1 MTFLALP
8 RPVEHTPMS
17 LPLPLYPDRPA
28 PGLRHASDSAGPTRA
43 DRLAELVREMLPAMR
58 QRAPHL
64 SETALLEAVE
74 RIAAHRLA
82 DEELAHR
89 SW

>member
-1 MTFLALP
+1 
-8 RPVEHTPMS
+8 MS
-17 LPLPLYPDRPA
+17 LPLPFYPDRPT
-28 PGLRHASDSAGPTRA
+28 PGVRDVADPAAQART

-58 QRAPHL
+58 RRAPHL
-64 SETALLEAVE
+64 SDTALVEAVE

>member
-1 MTFLALP
+1 
-8 RPVEHTPMS
+8 MS
-17 LPLPLYPDRPA
+17 RPLPLYSDRPT
-28 PGLRHASDSAGPTRA
+28 PGLHHPSDLSPEARET
-43 DRLAELVREMLPAMR
+43 RLAELVRELLPVMR

>member
-1 MTFLALP
+1 
-8 RPVEHTPMS
+8 MS
-17 LPLPLYPDRPA
+17 LPLPRLPHRLTTTSRD
-28 PGLRHASDSAGPTRA
+28 ASDPVATAREE
-43 DRLAELVREMLPAMR
+43 RLAELVRELLPVMR
-58 QRAPHL
+58 RRAPHL
-64 SETALLEAVE
+64 SDSALLEAVE